1 MKKAIITGVYG
12 QDGTYLAKYLLKKK
26 IKVYGIYN
34 KKNQNLLHLNIEKK
48 INLIK
53 CDISN
58 FKKISTIIKRIKPNF
73 IFNFA
78 GISSINESYKDPIK
92 SDKINNSSVLN
103 ILESIKKFSKESKLF
118 QASSSE
124 LFSESKLIKMNE
136 NSSFNPN
143 SPYAIA
149 KLSAHNYCGLYRSA
163 YKIYVVSGILFN
175 HESPLR
181 KEKFF
186 TKKIIKNLVKYKF
199 KKNENKI
206 QIGNINSERDWG
218 NAEDFVKVIYKS
230 LTLKKPTDFVFC
242 TGIKRSVKYFIDSVA
257 RNLNIKLNWIKKKNK
272 IVAINPKTKR
282 IVIETNKNIFK
293 KDNLYNFI
301 GNNHKAKKI
310 LNWKPDKNINNLIK
324 KMIKFELQNYE
335 NL

>member
-1 MKKAIITGVYG
+1 MKKAIITGIYG

-26 IKVYGIYN
+26 IKVYGIYS
-34 KKNQNLLHLNIEKK
+34 KKNKNLLYLNIEKK
-48 INLIK
+48 INLIR

-58 FKKISTIIKRIKPNF
+58 LKKISLIIKKIKPDF

-78 GISSINESYKDPIK
+78 GISSINKSYKDPIQN
-92 SDKINNSSVLN
+92 DKINNIALLN
-103 ILESIKKFSKESKLF
+103 ILESIKKFSKKSKLF

-124 LFSESKLIKMNE
+124 LFSENKSKKINE

-149 KLSAHNYCGLYRSA
+149 KLSAHHYCGLYRST
-163 YKIYVVSGILFN
+163 YKIYAVSGILFN

-181 KEKFF
+181 KEEFF
-186 TKKIIKNLVKYKF
+186 TKKIIKNLVSYKLNKN
-199 KKNENKI
+199 KKKI
-206 QIGNINSERDWG
+206 QIGNIYSERDWG

-230 LTLKKPTDFVFC
+230 LTLKKPTDFIFC
-242 TGIKRSVKYFIDSVA
+242 TGKKRSVKNFIDNVA
-257 RNLNIKLNWIKKKNK
+257 KTLKIKLVWIKEKNK
-272 IVAINPKTKR
+272 TMAINPNTKR
-282 IVIETNKNIFK
+282 IIIETNKNIFK
-293 KDNLYNFI
+293 KDNLYSFI
-301 GNNHKAKKI
+301 GNNQKAKKI

-324 KMIKFELQNYE
+324 KMIEFELKNYE